1 MTRQLSV
8 AYDLYLALRRIVEQR
23 VRVALRRDGPNYR
36 LKHCCPAC
44 TYRLKDEKQLSFS
57 LLFAMDGNDSL
68 KRVRR
73 HTPALD
79 DTADPSH
86 MAKSRERPDTRKCED
101 QYFLSREVVDALGA
115 KLEEMH
121 AVDEEVSDH
130 ASRVRTS
137 LTMPDR
143 HPRAIRAQRGGEI

>member
-8 AYDLYLALRRIVEQR
+8 AYDLYLAVRRIVEQR
-23 VRVALRRDGPNYR
+23 VRVALRRDAPNYR

-57 LLFAMDGNDSL
+57 LLFTMDGNDSL

-73 HTPALD
+73 RTPALD
-79 DTADPSH
+79 DT
-86 MAKSRERPDTRKCED
+86 KSCERPDTRKCED
-101 QYFLSREVVDALGA
+101 EYFLSRQVVDALGA

-121 AVDEEVSDH
+121 AIDEG
-130 ASRVRTS
+130 VRNHTSPVGTS
-137 LTMPDR
+137 LIMPDR
-143 HPRAIRAQRGGEI
+143 HLRAIRAQRGGEI